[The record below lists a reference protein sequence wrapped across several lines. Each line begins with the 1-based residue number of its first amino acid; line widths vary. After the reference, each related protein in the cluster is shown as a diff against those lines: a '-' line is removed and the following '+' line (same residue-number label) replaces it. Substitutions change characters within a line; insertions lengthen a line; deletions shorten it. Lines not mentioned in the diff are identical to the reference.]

1 MIIFVTDKQ
10 VRKNFRSFGYKD
22 VDITIVDVINKAVY
36 NYIKNTLHKSMKKY
50 KSVNTLD
57 GSHIMKGGRVLMPAE
72 YFGVQTNHYV
82 TVGDNNNGTDMA
94 VKEAWIRPEFKV
106 TQMEGAGSVFTLPLQ
121 VSKNI
126 CSEVLNTTNKSVT
139 IKPSAVKEVH
149 NGLLQIM
156 TDLMKS
162 IKKKVKN
169 DTVTK
174 KDVIDVLSMKKYKV
188 FA

>member
-1 MIIFVTDKQ
+1 
-10 VRKNFRSFGYKD
+10 
-22 VDITIVDVINKAVY
+22 
-36 NYIKNTLHKSMKKY
+36 
-50 KSVNTLD
+50 
-57 GSHIMKGGRVLMPAE
+57 
-72 YFGVQTNHYV
+72 
-82 TVGDNNNGTDMA
+82 
-94 VKEAWIRPEFKV
+94 
-106 TQMEGAGSVFTLPLQ
+106 MEGAGSVFTLPLQ